1 MFGLPLETSWMLIWP
16 FINMAAAIIVF
27 IVMKK
32 QDEQIDDR
40 EFGDEHDIAKFGP
53 LENGKEEAK

>member
-1 MFGLPLETSWMLIWP
+1 MS
-16 FINMAAAIIVF
+16 AAIIVF